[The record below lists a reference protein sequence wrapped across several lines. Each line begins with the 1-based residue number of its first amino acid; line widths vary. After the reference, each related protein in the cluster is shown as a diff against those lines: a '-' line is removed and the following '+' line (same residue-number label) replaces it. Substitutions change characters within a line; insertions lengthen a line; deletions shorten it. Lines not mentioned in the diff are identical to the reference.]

1 MLNRFP
7 SVRFLAALM
16 LAGFLAAC
24 SGDPA
29 PEESDTLRDEVVRL
43 GDTVA
48 AEVGETRIY
57 VSDVEREAAAQ
68 GAIAPGDTLAR
79 DSEAYSRILD
89 ELIDQRLLALEARER
104 GLSETD
110 EARRRLQTARE
121 RILGNVLVETAVDEA
136 VTEEAIRRMYDEQVR
151 LVELGDEVRARHI
164 LVETEE
170 EAQALYQQLE
180 DEADFAELAF
190 EHSTD
195 QATRL
200 DGGDLGYFTSDAMVE
215 PFSRAAFATPV
226 GEIAEPVQSEFG
238 WHIIKV
244 EDRRAQQRPTFE
256 ELRPRIV
263 RFMTFNQIQ
272 ELLDTLREG
281 TEIQVLTT
289 QEPEGEAESA
299 REEGGEAI
307 ELGEEPASAPPS
319 ADEPPAEEPA
329 SAPPAQ
335 PGEAADAAAEAEAQS
350 EIVDQ

>member
-1 MLNRFP
+1 MMHRPLSRLI
-7 SVRFLAALM
+7 LALVLTG
-16 LAGFLAAC
+16 LAAAC
-24 SGDPA
+24 SPDPA
-29 PEESDTLRDEVVRL
+29 PEETDTLRDEVVRL

-68 GAIAPGDTLAR
+68 GAIAPGDSLAR
-79 DSEAYSRILD
+79 DSETYSRILD
-89 ELIDQRLLALEARER
+89 ELIDQRLLALEAKER
-104 GLSETD
+104 GLAETD

-170 EAQALYQQLE
+170 EAQQLYQQLQ
-180 DEADFAELAF
+180 DGADFAELAF

-215 PFSRAAFATPV
+215 PFARAAFATPV
-226 GEIAEPVQSEFG
+226 GEISEPVQSEFG

-272 ELLDTLREG
+272 ELLDSLREG
-281 TEIQVLTT
+281 TEIRVLTA
-289 QEPEGEAESA
+289 QESEGEDDAAADTSS
-299 REEGGEAI
+299 EAI
-307 ELGEEPASAPPS
+307 DLGGEPASTPPS
-319 ADEPPAEEPA
+319 ADQPPAQEPA
-329 SAPPAQ
+329 PAPPAQ
-335 PGEAADAAAEAEAQS
+335 PGEAADAAAEAAAQ
-350 EIVDQ
+350 EETREP